1 MSEEYEEG
9 GAIDPNDVLYLIPDG
24 RYRVRYEWYET
35 RLAFGK
41 NAKLVLNFVVTES
54 GDAFGTPIQKYYN
67 VNRLKSKPKR
77 GGGFVPP
84 FKGDLVRDVFRL
96 FGDFSRT
103 DRIAIRKLFGKH
115 ELEVVTRT
123 VVADSKGNELPEGCH
138 YSVID
143 VIVGPVLAP
152 APAPSPALS
161 RQTLPVP
168 KPSPNLTQ
176 PTLDEIT
183 F

>member
-9 GAIDPNDVLYLIPDG
+9 GEIDPNDVLHLIPDG

-41 NAKLVLNFVVTES
+41 TPKLVLHFVVTES

-84 FKGDLVRDVFRL
+84 LKGDLVRDVFRL

-103 DRIAIRKLFGKH
+103 DRIAIRKLFGGN

-123 VVADSKGNELPEGCH
+123 VLADSKGNELPKECH

-143 VIVGPVLAP
+143 MIVGPVP
-152 APAPSPALS
+152 APTPSPASS
-161 RQTLPVP
+161 RQTLLAP

-176 PTLDEIT
+176 PTPDEIP